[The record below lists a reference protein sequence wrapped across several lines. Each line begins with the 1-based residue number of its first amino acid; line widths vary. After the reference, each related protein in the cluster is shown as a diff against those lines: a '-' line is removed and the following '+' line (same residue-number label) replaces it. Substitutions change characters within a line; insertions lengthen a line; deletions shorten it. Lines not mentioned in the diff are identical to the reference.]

1 MFYLWDSV
9 FARDKKP
16 LEEFLSDANGSIS
29 LTQYSDF
36 LARTVDFMDKVYQL
50 GADKIY

>member
-16 LEEFLSDANGSIS
+16 LEGLLSTESKSIK

-36 LARTVDFMDKVYQL
+36 LELQE
-50 GADKIY
+50 GACHFFGID